1 MTGLYED
8 LTSSAAL
15 EWNVSRLPLFAQ
27 LFQKLKWSLMELE
40 LELGVFVIKRSEISE
55 DCRGEIGCN

>member
-1 MTGLYED
+1 MEL
-8 LTSSAAL
+8 
-15 EWNVSRLPLFAQ
+15 
-27 LFQKLKWSLMELE
+27 ELE

>member
-1 MTGLYED
+1 MTGLEED

-55 DCRGEIGCN
+55 DCRREIGCN

>member
-1 MTGLYED
+1 MTGLEED